1 MTKEIQSITDPAFIN
16 ATILALNEDIIKT
29 IEKTNCEFK
38 AQVLDDCKYRIKQ
51 ARKNQLN
58 FSDMIDSMIDKE
70 EILNDL
76 GNRYDNRN

>member
-16 ATILALNEDIIKT
+16 ATILALNQDIIRI
-29 IEKTNCEFK
+29 IEKTDCESK
-38 AQVLDDCKYRIKQ
+38 VQILDDCNYRIKE

-58 FSDMIDSMIDKE
+58 FSDMIDSE

-76 GNRYDNRN
+76 KAK